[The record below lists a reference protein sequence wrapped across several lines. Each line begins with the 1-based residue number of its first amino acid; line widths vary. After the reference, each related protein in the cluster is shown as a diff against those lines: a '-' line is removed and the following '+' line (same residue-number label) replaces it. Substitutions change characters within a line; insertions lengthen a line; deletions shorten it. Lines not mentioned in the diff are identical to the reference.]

1 MAEGVLFDV
10 TKGIIEKAGNLAIQE
25 IGLLR
30 SLKDEI
36 EKLKDTVSTI
46 SAVLLDAEEQQQ
58 HNNQV
63 KAWLNRLKDAI
74 YDADN
79 LLDDISTEALRREVM
94 TQNKKAKEVRIFFS
108 KSNQLAYGFKMGRKV
123 KAMRDRLDAITKDRG
138 FHLDERH
145 VETQVVGYRMR
156 ETYSFVR
163 DEEIIGRDYDKDK
176 IIKILLN
183 SNVEES
189 VLILPIVGLG
199 GLGKTTLAQLI
210 FNDEKIQNHFEQR
223 LWVCVSNDFEVEV
236 IVKKIL
242 ECTKNKKPENLEI
255 NTMINDFE
263 KNIDGKRY
271 LLVLDDVWNEDPQ
284 KWQSLKDLLKGGARG
299 SRILVT
305 THGINILAKITQT
318 VQPYMLK
325 GLDVEESWS
334 LFKRFA
340 SAKGQDLENSYIKAI
355 GMEIVAKCKGVP
367 LAIRTLGSVLYF
379 KNPEKEWLSFK
390 DNELSKVPQK
400 ENDILPTLKLSYDHL
415 PSYLKQCFA
424 YCCLFPKNYKIHK
437 PTLIKMWM
445 AQGFIRSSSQNQ
457 CLEDIGHAYFME
469 LLWRSFFQEDERGD
483 ILKFKVHDLM
493 HNLAKLVVA
502 SDTTTFYSKDE
513 DIHEKT
519 LHVSF
524 DRTFLSLLRIPVSL
538 YKACRIRTLH
548 LPSQL
553 QDPQIGLDKTTYN
566 SIILSFKFIR
576 LLDLHGMGIETIP
589 NSIGKLKHLRYLDLS
604 HNHIRMLPNSITR
617 LHNLQT
623 LRLSRCPI
631 KELPKDINKL
641 VNLRYLE
648 IDGCPLTYMP
658 HGLRQLTKLQTLSQF
673 VIGKNSYLAFNH
685 NSGLKE
691 LYGLNELRETLEIR
705 GLRHGKDAAS
715 ESKGANMKEKQ
726 HLQGLKLWW
735 QKEDVDESDVGYDE
749 ESLEALHPHGP
760 SSNLQQL
767 HLIRYMGVKFPTG
780 ISSLSTLVNFSLFNC
795 DNCQYLPPLDQFHSL
810 KGLSLEFL
818 NDLEYIS
825 ERDYNRDLSDSLI
838 LPSLEKLQ
846 IHNCPNLKGW
856 WQQKRD
862 SIEKVN
868 NHSLPLFP
876 RLSNLY
882 ISVCL
887 KLTSMPLFPY
897 LEKLKLGICSLK
909 PLEQTMSME
918 VINMTTSRNLIS
930 TFSSSTLAT
939 SSFIPLSKLKSLSIE
954 YMVGTLPKEF
964 MCNLISLQSLTIKY
978 CCGPLPLSRH
988 LIALQNLRIIG
999 YKEFGLTNDEDE
1011 MEWHGLQSLRHLMFN
1026 HLPNLATLPMGIQH
1040 LTSLQTLEIYYCQS
1054 LMAIPEWICNL
1065 TSLQTLKILS
1075 CPILLER
1082 CKRRAGEDWSKIA
1095 HIPYLYI

>member
-1 MAEGVLFDV
+1 MVKGVLFDV

-36 EKLKDTVSTI
+36 KKLNDTVSTI
-46 SAVLLDAEEQQQ
+46 SVVLLDAEEQQQ

-63 KAWLNRLKDAI
+63 KVWLNRLKDAI

-79 LLDDISTEALRREVM
+79 LLDDISTEALRQGVM

-108 KSNQLAYGFKMGRKV
+108 KSNQLAYGFIMERKI
-123 KAMRDRLDAITKDRG
+123 KAMRDRLDAIAKDRG

-145 VETQVVGYRMR
+145 VETQVVGYGMR
-156 ETYSFVR
+156 ETYSFER
-163 DEEIIGRDYDKDK
+163 DEEVIGRDYDKDK

-210 FNDEKIQNHFEQR
+210 FNDEKIQNHFERR
-223 LWVCVSNDFEVEV
+223 LWVCVSNDFEVE
-236 IVKKIL
+236 KKI
-242 ECTKNKKPENLEI
+242 E
-255 NTMINDFE
+255 
-263 KNIDGKRY
+263 GKRY

-284 KWQSLKDLLKGGARG
+284 KWHSLKDLLKGGARD
-299 SRILVT
+299 SKILVT
-305 THGINILAKITQT
+305 TRDINILAKITQT
-318 VQPYMLK
+318 VRPYMLK
-325 GLDVEESWS
+325 GLDDEKSWS

-340 SAKGQDLENSYIKAI
+340 YAKGHDLENSYIKAI

-390 DNELSKVPQK
+390 DNELSKVAQK
-400 ENDILPTLKLSYDHL
+400 ENDILPILKLSYNHL

-457 CLEDIGHAYFME
+457 CLEDIGHDYFME
-469 LLWRSFFQEDERGD
+469 LLWRSFFQEDEQGD
-483 ILKFKVHDLM
+483 TLKFKVHDLM
-493 HNLAKLVVA
+493 HNLVKLVVA
-502 SDTTTFYSKDE
+502 FDTTTFYSNDE

-524 DRTFLSLLRIPVSL
+524 DRTFLSLSRIPISL
-538 YKACRIRTLH
+538 YKACKIRTFH

-566 SIILSFKFIR
+566 LIILSFKFIR

-589 NSIGKLKHLRYLDLS
+589 NSIGKLNHLRYLDLS

-658 HGLRQLTKLQTLSQF
+658 HGLRQLTKLRTLSQF
-673 VIGKNSYLAFNH
+673 VIGKNSYLAFKR

-691 LYGLNELRETLEIR
+691 LYKLNELRETLEIK

-735 QKEDVDESDVGYDE
+735 QKEDVDESDIGYDE
-749 ESLEALHPHGP
+749 ESLEALHPYSP

-767 HLIRYMGVKFPTG
+767 HVIRYMGVKFPSG
-780 ISSLSTLVNFSLFNC
+780 ISLLSTLVDFSLFNC
-795 DNCQYLPPLDQFHSL
+795 HNCQYLPPLDQFHSL
-810 KGLSLEFL
+810 KSLSLELL

-838 LPSLEKLQ
+838 LPSLQKLQ
-846 IHNCPNLKGW
+846 IHNCPKLKGW
-856 WQQKRD
+856 WQQQRD

-868 NHSLPLFP
+868 NHSLPSFP

-887 KLTSMPLFPY
+887 KLTSMPLFPN

-918 VINMTTSRNLIS
+918 GINMTTSRSLTS

-939 SSFIPLSKLKSLSIE
+939 SSFMPLSKLKSMSIE
-954 YMVGTLPKEF
+954 HMVETLPKEL
-964 MCNLISLQSLTIKY
+964 MCNLISLQVLTIKY

-988 LIALQNLRIIG
+988 LTALQNLRIIG
-999 YKEFGLTNDEDE
+999 CEEFDLANNEDE

-1026 HLPNLATLPMGIQH
+1026 HLPNLATLPVGIQY
-1040 LTSLQTLEIYYCQS
+1040 LTSLQTLEIYHCRS
-1054 LMAIPEWICNL
+1054 LMTIPEWICNL

-1082 CKRRAGEDWSKIA
+1082 CKRRDGEDW
-1095 HIPYLYI
+1095 